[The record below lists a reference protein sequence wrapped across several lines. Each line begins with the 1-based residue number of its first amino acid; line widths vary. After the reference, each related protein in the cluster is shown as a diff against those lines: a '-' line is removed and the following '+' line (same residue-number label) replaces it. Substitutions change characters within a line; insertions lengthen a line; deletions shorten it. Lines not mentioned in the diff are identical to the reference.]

1 MKALLYLEY
10 ILTGGK
16 KLYGIILGI
25 GLLTTVLPPAC
36 LMFYILAGT
45 LLLTLAPQLMSLQ
58 RLKGH
63 FDRYALTLPYSRF
76 ETVAARYLFY
86 LAAAV
91 CFTVWITVLFALFFL
106 FHPDSALNGYLF
118 VVLYLAAHLFG
129 GIAII
134 LPLTFLAERISMGWP
149 LSLSYFIIYAGFLRT
164 VIMSFF
170 INPFADGAVIFFPEE
185 KMLVTLGPPFLLLIS
200 WLLSRAFYCCGFK
213 RKKVTE

>member
-134 LPLTFLAERISMGWP
+134 LPLTFLAERISMG
-149 LSLSYFIIYAGFLRT
+149 
-164 VIMSFF
+164 
-170 INPFADGAVIFFPEE
+170 
-185 KMLVTLGPPFLLLIS
+185 
-200 WLLSRAFYCCGFK
+200 
-213 RKKVTE
+213 

>member
-10 ILTGGK
+10 IMTGGK

-134 LPLTFLAERISMGWP
+134 LPLTFLAERLSKSWL
-149 LSLSYFIIYAGFLRT
+149 LSLGYILIYTGFLRIILMAILMIPSFGGT
-164 VIMSFF
+164 VTFS
-170 INPFADGAVIFFPEE
+170 PEE

>member
-1 MKALLYLEY
+1 MKALLHLEY
-10 ILTGGK
+10 IMTGGK

-25 GLLTTVLPPAC
+25 GLLMTVLPSFF
-36 LMFYILAGT
+36 LLLYILAGN
-45 LLLTLAPQLMSLQ
+45 LLLVFAPVMMSLN

-63 FDRYALTLPYSRF
+63 FDRYALTLPCSRF

-86 LAAAV
+86 LGTAL

-134 LPLTFLAERISMGWP
+134 QPLTFLAERISMGWP

-170 INPFADGAVIFFPEE
+170 INPFAGGAVIFFPEE
-185 KMLVTLGPPFLLLIS
+185 MRLITLGPLFLLLIS

-213 RKKVTE
+213 RKKVTA